1 MSGQDARSLLATA
14 LTVFPQ
20 SSLWIVGSEGILL
33 CARDSLTIN
42 WSWMMKHMSNPTIKQ
57 TLKKVYLD
65 NFWTLLSGYLLGP
78 QGLHQYTSNVALV
91 LDDRPHI
98 EYSIPRHQHI
108 FPWNEIL
115 GLAAKRE
122 SPINIITGISQ
133 STREELNSTWTVR
146 KKTWAIRDQGFAA
159 IAQGDHGTARV
170 RFEHVY
176 ANDPQ
181 DRYAVFFLKE
191 IYWRYGVE
199 LSRRQRW
206 QEAVALYKRAVL
218 LEPDDP
224 RGHFYLGVALYN
236 AGQTH
241 EAVTAIGQALTL
253 QPDLREAQEFLQEI
267 NDPQKINK
275 MSR

>member
-1 MSGQDARSLLATA
+1 
-14 LTVFPQ
+14 
-20 SSLWIVGSEGILL
+20 
-33 CARDSLTIN
+33 
-42 WSWMMKHMSNPTIKQ
+42 MMKHMNNPTIKQ

-78 QGLHQYTSNVALV
+78 QGLHQYASNVALV
-91 LDDRPHI
+91 VDDRPYI

-115 GLAAKRE
+115 ALSAKRE

-133 STREELNSTWTVR
+133 STREELNSTWTLR

-159 IAQGDHGTARV
+159 IAQGDHGTARLHL
-170 RFEHVY
+170 EHVY

-181 DRYAVFFLKE
+181 DRYAIFFLKE

-206 QEAVALYKRAVL
+206 QEAVLLYKRAVL

-236 AGQTH
+236 AGQNE
-241 EAVTAIGQALTL
+241 EAITAIGQALAL
-253 QPDLREAQEFLQEI
+253 QPDLREAQDFLQEI
-267 NDPQKINK
+267 IGLQKTNE
-275 MSR
+275 MNR